1 MANADYDFLP
11 VPGGKAP
18 AKRLIVGKPELKLE
32 HWALPAATF
41 KSSGLPAHHI
51 AVQLSSGISL
61 NQRVAG
67 KVFDGWLPVRSSS
80 ITPADAPSST
90 TWDKHRECLVL
101 SLVPS
106 LMERLLQEDSRGAPI
121 ELAPRVTGSDPFI
134 ADVVHLMARHAAQ
147 TGPYGS
153 LLLDGLTVS
162 LVAYLARQNV
172 PSGTPNL
179 KGGLTRWQARRAL
192 DFIEDRLGEEV
203 SLAELA
209 AEAGLSERY
218 FCTAFR
224 KTIGIPPYRYLL
236 ERRIACAKTLL
247 QTERSL
253 RITDIAMA
261 VGFQTSTH
269 FATTFRNITGVS
281 PSLFRANLG

>member
-1 MANADYDFLP
+1 MATADYDFLP

-18 AKRLIVGKPELKLE
+18 EKRLIVGKPELKLE

-80 ITPADAPSST
+80 ITPANAPSST

-106 LMERLLQEDSRGAPI
+106 LMERLLQDDSRGAPI

-134 ADVVHLMARHAAQ
+134 ADVVHPHGTAR
-147 TGPYGS
+147 GPDWAIWFSALGWAYGFPGC
-153 LLLDGLTVS
+153 L
-162 LVAYLARQNV
+162 
-172 PSGTPNL
+172 SGAPE
-179 KGGLTRWQARRAL
+179 RAL
-192 DFIEDRLGEEV
+192 WNAI
-203 SLAELA
+203 SQ
-209 AEAGLSERY
+209 
-218 FCTAFR
+218 
-224 KTIGIPPYRYLL
+224 
-236 ERRIACAKTLL
+236 RRP
-247 QTERSL
+247 
-253 RITDIAMA
+253 DAMA
-261 VGFQTSTH
+261 D
-269 FATTFRNITGVS
+269 AAR
-281 PSLFRANLG
+281 P